1 MRLPLRNQILPYGV
15 FANILKM
22 EINDAL
28 QQFFKTC
35 LSVLTYESPMLTE
48 NESQNNAWN
57 QSQPK

>member
-1 MRLPLRNQILPYGV
+1 MRLPLRNQSLPYGV

-22 EINDAL
+22 KINDAL

-57 QSQPK
+57 QSQTK